1 MNVYGYARVSSI
13 DQNEDRQLHALQEM
27 GVQSTNI
34 FIDKLSGKDFNRPQ
48 YLRLTEKL
56 QEGDLLYIQSIDRLG
71 RNYDEILEQW
81 RVLTKERKA
90 DIAVIDMP
98 ILDTRQYKN
107 LIGTFIS
114 DLVLQVLSFVAQNE
128 RENIRTRQA
137 EGISIAKQRGVKFGR
152 PAKPLPHNFAELVSK
167 WERQDISMAEVLRIC
182 NMSRST
188 FYIRIRAHKKAQY
201 QYANNPQK

>member
-1 MNVYGYARVSSI
+1 MQYGYARVSSI
-13 DQNEDRQLHALQEM
+13 DQNEDRQLHALQEV
-27 GVQSTNI
+27 GVEKSHI

-56 QEGDLLYIQSIDRLG
+56 QAGDLLYIKSIDRLG

-81 RVLTKERKA
+81 RVLTKVKKI
-90 DIAVIDMP
+90 DIVVIDMP
-98 ILDTRQYKN
+98 LLDTRQYKD

-114 DLVLQVLSFVAQNE
+114 DLVLQVLSFVAQSE

-137 EGISIAKQRGVKFGR
+137 EGITAAKQRGVKFGR
-152 PAKPLPHNFAELVSK
+152 PEKPLPEDFGALARR
-167 WERQDISMAEVLRIC
+167 WEDKDISTAEVLQIC

-188 FYIRIRAHKKAQY
+188 FYARLKKHKGTK
-201 QYANNPQK
+201 